1 MEMTPNLSA
10 THQGVAMILVSI
22 VVMLMS
28 SSVRAHSETGLPPCP
43 SSPNCVSSM
52 ATDSHRIE
60 PLAIRGDA
68 RACFDRLRTVL
79 ANRKDTLIIATD
91 DSHIWVEF
99 RTLLGFVDDGLFV
112 LDVPNGQIQ
121 IRSAARSGYW
131 DMGKNRRRLE
141 EIRGEYSK

>member
-1 MEMTPNLSA
+1 
-10 THQGVAMILVSI
+10 MILI
-22 VVMLMS
+22 IMAVMLMGT
-28 SSVRAHSETGLPPCP
+28 SVRGDAETVIPPCP

-68 RACFDRLRTVL
+68 TACFDRLRIVL
-79 ANRKDTLIIATD
+79 ANREDTSIIAAD
-91 DSHIWVEF
+91 DAHIRVEF

-121 IRSAARSGYW
+121 IRSAARVGYW

-141 EIRGEYSK
+141 EIRGEYAK